1 MTPSTAA
8 LALLLLA
15 AAACPQSQGQ
25 HSKSDPSFC
34 CFEFI
39 TKEIP
44 LRKLRSYEFTNFQ
57 CAKSAVV
64 LILKNNQRRCAD
76 PQATWVKRRLQHLP
90 PN

>member
-25 HSKSDPSFC
+25 HNPSFC